1 MEHYTFI
8 MSGTNMK
15 IPSGGMYQE
24 WMSLIDL
31 VEEDTA
37 KKLNEIATKD
47 GWREVQPKEALN
59 MGFEELVNWSKPET
73 DVLVLVGDDY
83 LVCLNKEEIKAA

>member
-1 MEHYTFI
+1 MNR
-8 MSGTNMK
+8 TNIR
-15 IPSGGMYQE
+15 IPAGGMYQE

-31 VEEDTA
+31 VEENTA
-37 KKLNEIATKD
+37 KKLNEIAAKD
-47 GWREVQPKEALN
+47 GWREVQPKEALD

-83 LVCLNKEEIKAA
+83 LVCLNKNDFTAN

>member
-1 MEHYTFI
+1 MNTYFT
-8 MSGTNMK
+8 
-15 IPSGGMYQE
+15 IPAGGMYQE

-37 KKLNEIATKD
+37 KKLNEIATKE
-47 GWREVQPKEALN
+47 GWREIQPKEALD
-59 MGFEELVNWSKPET
+59 MGFEELVNWSKPES

-83 LVCLNKEEIKAA
+83 LVCLNKKDLSLN

>member
-1 MEHYTFI
+1 MNTKL
-8 MSGTNMK
+8 T
-15 IPSGGMYQE
+15 IPTGGMYQE

-37 KKLNEIATKD
+37 KKLSEIATKD
-47 GWREVQPKEALN
+47 GWREFQPKEALD

-83 LVCLNKEEIKAA
+83 LVCLNKNDFAVN

>member
-1 MEHYTFI
+1 
-8 MSGTNMK
+8 MSTILTIPIGGT
-15 IPSGGMYQE
+15 YQE

-37 KKLNEIATKD
+37 KKLNEIAAKD
-47 GWREVQPKEALN
+47 GWREVQSKEALN

-83 LVCLNKEEIKAA
+83 LVCLNKNDFTAN